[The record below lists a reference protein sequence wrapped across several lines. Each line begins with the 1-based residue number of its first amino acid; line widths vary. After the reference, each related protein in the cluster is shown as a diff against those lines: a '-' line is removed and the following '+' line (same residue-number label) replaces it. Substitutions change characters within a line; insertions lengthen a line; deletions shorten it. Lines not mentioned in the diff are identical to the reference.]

1 MISSVAVEK
10 IRQAIC
16 TGRQMWQFKVNVV
29 SMLGVRTQCLTKKE
43 SLENTMKTYF

>member
-16 TGRQMWQFKVNVV
+16 RGRQMWQFKGNVV
-29 SMLGVRTQCLTKKE
+29 SMLGVKTQCVTKNERKFR
-43 SLENTMKTYF
+43 KDR